1 MRKALS
7 VLLMGA
13 ALTLAAQDGQSWLV
27 GQVGATV
34 EQGKSKDIYKDG
46 LHYGLGFGHWWT
58 DRWGF
63 DVKALQSD
71 LKAKSGVP
79 IKDDHEQMLLGSVL
93 YDLAPGGNW
102 YPYLAF
108 GLGGSKLPQPLAN
121 DATKLNYH
129 GGLGIIG
136 HTDNGFTVQGDVK
149 YVRVSLPSPVDS
161 HSEILATLGLG
172 YTWGTSK
179 PLPPPTVTIEPSG
192 FARISW
198 WATRQEPHH
207 AFAERPR

>member
-108 GLGGSKLPQPLAN
+108 GLGGSKLPQPRHHRPHRQRL
-121 DATKLNYH
+121 H
-129 GGLGIIG
+129 GPGRCE
-136 HTDNGFTVQGDVK
+136 VCP
-149 YVRVSLPSPVDS
+149 R
-161 HSEILATLGLG
+161 
-172 YTWGTSK
+172 
-179 PLPPPTVTIEPSG
+179 EPA
-192 FARISW
+192 FPR
-198 WATRQEPHH
+198 RQP
-207 AFAERPR
+207 